1 MATHTPIR
9 WMANLLACCVLAALV
24 ACGGD
29 DPVPETPT
37 EEAPAEEAPAEEA
50 PAEEAPAEE
59 APAEEAP
66 AEDGNGELPEALS
79 TYLDTFSAEER
90 AASNPLSG
98 DAGALATGKEEFEST
113 CFPCHGKTGKGDGPA
128 AQAMKIVPAD
138 MSDPARGALV
148 TDGERF
154 LIMKHGIPGTAMQP
168 FGAALS
174 DNQIWTILAHV
185 EALRGGPATGD
196 DSSGGDADKDGG

>member
-1 MATHTPIR
+1 MHTPIR
-9 WMANLLACCVLAALV
+9 WMANLLACCGLAALV

-29 DPVPETPT
+29 DPAPETPV

-66 AEDGNGELPEALS
+66 AEAGGELPEALR
-79 TYLDTFSAEER
+79 TYLDTFSAEDR

-98 DAGALATGKEEFEST
+98 DASAMATGKEEFEST
-113 CFPCHGKTGKGDGPA
+113 CFPCHGKSGKGDGPA

-138 MSDPARGALV
+138 MSDPARGALI

-196 DSSGGDADKDGG
+196 DSSGGDADKGGG